1 MSHSNFAHK
10 RKDKCDPNIFHQGQK
25 VNSFAALVD
34 DLIYRA
40 ALDRINGHRQIFVV
54 LGRAAT
60 AARLGYC
67 LKTISRAVSR
77 GVELGYWKRAPQDMD
92 LVRRTFGPM
101 CLVLCRKAHI
111 LVSDK
116 VKNIL
121 SRGTKKYHYPS
132 SRKRRRRQEGRGNWM
147 KAGVEVAK
155 EGFQT
160 MREAVAYG
168 LEAKQ
173 ARNGP

>member
-1 MSHSNFAHK
+1 MS
-10 RKDKCDPNIFHQGQK
+10 KCDPNIFHQGQR

-40 ALDRINGHRQIFVV
+40 ARDRISGRRQIFVV

-77 GVELGYWKRAPQDMD
+77 GVELGYWKRAPQEMD
-92 LVRRTFGPM
+92 LARRTFGPM

-121 SRGTKKYHYPS
+121 SRGTKRSHYPS
-132 SRKRRRRQEGRGNWM
+132 SFKRRRRQEGRKSWI
-147 KAGVEVAK
+147 KAGAEAAK
-155 EGFQT
+155 EGFRDI
-160 MREAVAYG
+160 REAVAYG

>member
-1 MSHSNFAHK
+1 MS
-10 RKDKCDPNIFHQGQK
+10 KCDPNIFHQRQR

-40 ALDRINGHRQIFVV
+40 AMDRINGRRQIFVV

-60 AARLGYC
+60 ASRLGYC
-67 LKTISRAVSR
+67 LKTVSRGISR
-77 GVELGYWKRAPQDMD
+77 GVELGYWKRAPQHMD

-116 VKNIL
+116 VKSIL
-121 SRGTKKYHYPS
+121 SRGTKKSHYPFS
-132 SRKRRRRQEGRGNWM
+132 LQRRRRQEGRGSWIRAGAEAA
-147 KAGVEVAK
+147 KAG
-155 EGFQT
+155 FRT
-160 MREAVAYG
+160 TREAVAYG
-168 LEAKQ
+168 LEAKL